1 MTAAA
6 LCWLIRDVFR
16 RARASGFLHCVV
28 ATIIVVTLGCA
39 LLRWDDGRLTLL
51 GWQVASPSTLDSAV
65 REFQFHLAWAVGDV
79 FGVLVTLLATA
90 AFLPTFLDPAAVTVL
105 LAKPVSRGALLLGR
119 FLGITLFVVIFAGLF
134 VTGTATAIGV
144 KTGVWVQGYWIAW
157 PLLVVQFIAFG
168 AGGALIAVS
177 TRSTVAV
184 MIGSILFALISWGIS
199 FGKHFFASVQ
209 IDEARPEFGRL
220 VDYVYWILPK
230 PTDFSLMLHQAMG
243 ASTEQMGRIGLRP
256 ILERGL
262 YSPGWAVASTLAVA
276 VVLLGLAVYELNHQD
291 Y

>member
-6 LCWLIRDVFR
+6 LTWLIRDVFR

-28 ATIIVVTLGCA
+28 ATIIVATTGCS
-39 LLRWDDGRLTLL
+39 LLRWDDSRLSLL
-51 GWQVASPSTLDSAV
+51 GWQVTSAGTLEQAV
-65 REFQFHLAWAVGDV
+65 REFQFHLAWAVGDLLGV
-79 FGVLVTLLATA
+79 FVTLLATA
-90 AFLPTFLDPAAVTVL
+90 AFLPTFLDPAAATVL
-105 LAKPVSRGALLLGR
+105 LAKPVSRGGLLLGR
-119 FLGITLFVVIFAGLF
+119 FLGMTLFVTFFAGLF
-134 VTGTATAIGV
+134 VAGTSIAIGMR
-144 KTGVWVQGYWIAW
+144 TGIWIEAYWIAW
-157 PLLVVQFIAFG
+157 PLLVIQFVAFA

-184 MIGSILFALISWGIS
+184 MIGSIMFALISWGIS
-199 FGKHFFASVQ
+199 FGKHFFAAVT

-220 VDYVYWILPK
+220 VDYVYWFLPK

-276 VVLLGLAVYELNHQD
+276 AVLLGLAVYELNHQD

>member
-1 MTAAA
+1 MTVAA
-6 LCWLIRDVFR
+6 LTWLTRDVFR
-16 RARASGFLHCVV
+16 RARSSGFLHCIVVAIVV
-28 ATIIVVTLGCA
+28 ATLCCA
-39 LLRWDDGRLTLL
+39 LLRWDESRLTLF
-51 GWQVASPSTLDSAV
+51 GWQVALPTKLDLAV
-65 REFQFHLAWAVGDV
+65 REFQFHLAWAIGDV
-79 FGVLVTLLATA
+79 LGVFVTLLATA

-105 LAKPVSRGALLLGR
+105 LAKPASRGRLLLGR
-119 FLGITLFVVIFAGLF
+119 FLGMTLFVVLFAGLF
-134 VTGTATAIGV
+134 VACTAIAIGV
-144 KTGVWVQGYWIAW
+144 KTGVWVEGYWIAW
-157 PLLVVQFIAFG
+157 PLLVIQFIAFA

-184 MIGSILFALISWGIS
+184 MIGTILFALISWGIS
-199 FGKHFFASVQ
+199 FGKHFFAAVQ

-243 ASTEQMGRIGLRP
+243 ASTEQMGRIGLKP

-262 YSPGWAVASTLAVA
+262 YSPSWAVASTLAVA
-276 VVLLGLAVYELNHQD
+276 AVLLGMAVYELNHQD